1 MVQIIAY
8 VVLAMIALLND
19 IVYNFF
25 SLLFSFYLKYF
36 YSIFPK
42 KLHKFRNFF
51 KIKDACYILLLVFM
65 IISLPKLV
73 DKNNTVLFFVTKI
86 CSFVSVIAKSA
97 YQIKYSS
104 VNKRFD
110 FVSNKIRDLEIIK
123 KDCDDKYYYIQR
135 RKLLNNFLMN
145 KYFLHW
151 YKKGFNLND
160 LKLKLEKK
168 YKKITSLLS
177 DLADKYPTLD
187 IQLDFAIIEEINKID
202 QIFSIKQTYQ
212 LFFK

>member
-1 MVQIIAY
+1 
-8 VVLAMIALLND
+8 
-19 IVYNFF
+19 
-25 SLLFSFYLKYF
+25 
-36 YSIFPK
+36 
-42 KLHKFRNFF
+42 
-51 KIKDACYILLLVFM
+51 M

-145 KYFLHW
+145 KYFLHC
-151 YKKGFNLND
+151 YKKV
-160 LKLKLEKK
+160 
-168 YKKITSLLS
+168 
-177 DLADKYPTLD
+177 
-187 IQLDFAIIEEINKID
+187 
-202 QIFSIKQTYQ
+202 SI
-212 LFFK
+212 

>member
-1 MVQIIAY
+1 
-8 VVLAMIALLND
+8 
-19 IVYNFF
+19 
-25 SLLFSFYLKYF
+25 
-36 YSIFPK
+36 
-42 KLHKFRNFF
+42 
-51 KIKDACYILLLVFM
+51 M

-86 CSFVSVIAKSA
+86 CSFVSVIAKST
-97 YQIKYSS
+97 YQIKHSS

-123 KDCDDKYYYIQR
+123 KDCDDKYYYIER
-135 RKLLNNFLMN
+135 RKLLNNFLMS
-145 KYFLHW
+145 KYFLCW

-187 IQLDFAIIEEINKID
+187 IQLDFAIINEINKID
-202 QIFSIKQTYQ
+202 QIFSTK
-212 LFFK
+212 